1 MCRTRTVMYVR
12 ISQLH
17 ALIATWLM
25 GVTMTDRW
33 HLEFHTTLMTLIRV
47 VRNLRS
53 MDCEHCADL
62 LTDVYKCLD
71 KETKDIRDRANDG
84 Q

>member
-1 MCRTRTVMYVR
+1 MCRIQIVMFAKTY
-12 ISQLH
+12 QQP
-17 ALIATWLM
+17 ALIATWPM
-25 GVTMTDRW
+25 AVTMTDRYE
-33 HLEFHTTLMTLIRV
+33 LEFHTTLMTLIRV

-62 LTDVYKCLD
+62 LTDVYRCMD
-71 KETKDIRDRANDG
+71 KETQNIRDRANDG

>member
-1 MCRTRTVMYVR
+1 
-12 ISQLH
+12 
-17 ALIATWLM
+17 
-25 GVTMTDRW
+25 MTDRYE
-33 HLEFHTTLMTLIRV
+33 LEFHTTLMTLIRV

-62 LTDVYKCLD
+62 LTDVYRCMN
-71 KETKDIRDRANDG
+71 KETQNIRDRANDG

>member
-1 MCRTRTVMYVR
+1 MCRTQIVTCAKTY
-12 ISQLH
+12 QQP
-17 ALIATWLM
+17 ALIVTWLM
-25 GVTMTDRW
+25 AVTMTDRYE
-33 HLEFHTTLMTLIRV
+33 LEFHTTLMSLIRM

-62 LTDVYKCLD
+62 LTDVYKCMN
-71 KETKDIRDRANDG
+71 KETQNIRDRANDE

>member
-1 MCRTRTVMYVR
+1 M
-12 ISQLH
+12 S
-17 ALIATWLM
+17 
-25 GVTMTDRW
+25 RW
-33 HLEFHTTLMTLIRV
+33 QLEFHTTLMSLIRM

-62 LTDVYKCLD
+62 LTDVYKCLS
-71 KETKDIRDRANDG
+71 KETQDIRDRSNDG